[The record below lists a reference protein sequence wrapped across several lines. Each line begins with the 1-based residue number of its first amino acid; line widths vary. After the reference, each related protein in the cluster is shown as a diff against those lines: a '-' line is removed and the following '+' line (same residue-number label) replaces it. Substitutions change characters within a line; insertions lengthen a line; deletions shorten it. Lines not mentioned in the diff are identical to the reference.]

1 MSAGPFWQRPRVRHL
16 TELTITTA
24 FWFAWVYL
32 ILPLLSL
39 LLWLAGYQLFTEE
52 MMVRGGYQGLLRELR
67 TYGLVILAMSLLMLV
82 WIAWNQRR
90 YGMHNQRIHQPQSLT
105 LSEQAAQAGLT
116 LDEMTALQ
124 ATHRIVLDFDDQDRL
139 LIRR

>member
-1 MSAGPFWQRPRVRHL
+1 MSAGPFWWRPQVRRL
-16 TELTITTA
+16 TELTITVA

-32 ILPLLSL
+32 ILPLFSL
-39 LLWLAGYQLFTEE
+39 LLWLVGYQLFTEE
-52 MMVRGGYQGLLRELR
+52 MLARGGYQALLRELR
-67 TYGLVILAMSLLMLV
+67 TYGLVILAMSLVMLI

-90 YGMHNQRIHQPQSLT
+90 YGSHNQRIHQPPSLT

-116 LDEMTALQ
+116 SDEMTALQ
-124 ATHRIVLDFDDQDRL
+124 TTRCMVLDFDDQDRM